1 MVRKHIFFS
10 GDVQGVGFRYRS
22 FYIAQ
27 SLGLAGW
34 VENLWDGRVEMEVQG
49 SEVSIREMLARIQQ
63 QRWIN
68 VADMEI
74 TEIPCEEERG
84 FKIEIKMRGMLLC
97 LSIFPIIQANFGQRM
112 REMRL
117 FSMARL
123 RIWPFRRFR
132 KAQSNH
138 WLSQWS

>member
-27 SLGLAGW
+27 SLGLTGW

-49 SEVSIREMLARIQQ
+49 SEVSILEMLARIQQ

-68 VADMEI
+68 VTDMEI
-74 TEIPCEEERG
+74 AEIPCEEERG
-84 FKIEIKMRGMLLC
+84 FKIR
-97 LSIFPIIQANFGQRM
+97 
-112 REMRL
+112 
-117 FSMARL
+117 
-123 RIWPFRRFR
+123 
-132 KAQSNH
+132 
-138 WLSQWS
+138 

>member
-10 GDVQGVGFRYRS
+10 GDVQGVGFRS

-49 SEVSIREMLARIQQ
+49 SEASIREMLDRIQQ

-84 FKIEIKMRGMLLC
+84 FKIR
-97 LSIFPIIQANFGQRM
+97 
-112 REMRL
+112 
-117 FSMARL
+117 
-123 RIWPFRRFR
+123 
-132 KAQSNH
+132 
-138 WLSQWS
+138 

>member
-10 GDVQGVGFRYRS
+10 GDVQGVGS

-49 SEVSIREMLARIQQ
+49 SEASIREMLDRIQQ

-68 VADMEI
+68 VTDMEI

-84 FKIEIKMRGMLLC
+84 FKIR
-97 LSIFPIIQANFGQRM
+97 
-112 REMRL
+112 
-117 FSMARL
+117 
-123 RIWPFRRFR
+123 
-132 KAQSNH
+132 
-138 WLSQWS
+138 

>member
-10 GDVQGVGFRYRS
+10 GNVQGVGFRYRS

-27 SLGLAGW
+27 SLGLTGW

-49 SEVSIREMLARIQQ
+49 SEASIREMLARIRQ

-68 VADMEI
+68 VTDMEI

-84 FKIEIKMRGMLLC
+84 FKIR
-97 LSIFPIIQANFGQRM
+97 
-112 REMRL
+112 
-117 FSMARL
+117 
-123 RIWPFRRFR
+123 
-132 KAQSNH
+132 
-138 WLSQWS
+138 

>member
-22 FYIAQ
+22 YYIAQ
-27 SLGLAGW
+27 SMGLTGW
-34 VENLWDGRVEMEVQG
+34 VKNLWDDRVEMEVQG
-49 SEVSIREMLARIQQ
+49 SEASIREMLDRIQQ

-84 FKIEIKMRGMLLC
+84 FKIR
-97 LSIFPIIQANFGQRM
+97 
-112 REMRL
+112 
-117 FSMARL
+117 
-123 RIWPFRRFR
+123 
-132 KAQSNH
+132 
-138 WLSQWS
+138 

>member
-27 SLGLAGW
+27 SLGLTGW

-49 SEVSIREMLARIQQ
+49 SEASIREMLARIRQ

-68 VADMEI
+68 VTDMEI
-74 TEIPCEEERG
+74 TKIPCEEERG
-84 FKIEIKMRGMLLC
+84 FKIR
-97 LSIFPIIQANFGQRM
+97 
-112 REMRL
+112 
-117 FSMARL
+117 
-123 RIWPFRRFR
+123 
-132 KAQSNH
+132 
-138 WLSQWS
+138 

>member
-22 FYIAQ
+22 FYIAP

-49 SEVSIREMLARIQQ
+49 SEASIREMLDRIQQ

-84 FKIEIKMRGMLLC
+84 FKIR
-97 LSIFPIIQANFGQRM
+97 
-112 REMRL
+112 
-117 FSMARL
+117 
-123 RIWPFRRFR
+123 
-132 KAQSNH
+132 
-138 WLSQWS
+138 

>member
-1 MVRKHIFFS
+1 MRKTMVRKHIYFS

-27 SLGLAGW
+27 SLGLTGW

-49 SEVSIREMLARIQQ
+49 SEASIREMLARIRQ

-68 VADMEI
+68 VTDMEI

-84 FKIEIKMRGMLLC
+84 FKIK
-97 LSIFPIIQANFGQRM
+97 
-112 REMRL
+112 
-117 FSMARL
+117 
-123 RIWPFRRFR
+123 
-132 KAQSNH
+132 
-138 WLSQWS
+138 

>member
-27 SLGLAGW
+27 SLGQAGW
-34 VENLWDGRVEMEVQG
+34 VEILWDGRVEMEGQG
-49 SEVSIREMLARIQQ
+49 SEASSREMLARIQQ
-63 QRWIN
+63 QRWIY

-84 FKIEIKMRGMLLC
+84 FKIR
-97 LSIFPIIQANFGQRM
+97 
-112 REMRL
+112 
-117 FSMARL
+117 
-123 RIWPFRRFR
+123 
-132 KAQSNH
+132 
-138 WLSQWS
+138 

>member
-49 SEVSIREMLARIQQ
+49 SEASIQQ

-84 FKIEIKMRGMLLC
+84 FKIR
-97 LSIFPIIQANFGQRM
+97 
-112 REMRL
+112 
-117 FSMARL
+117 
-123 RIWPFRRFR
+123 
-132 KAQSNH
+132 
-138 WLSQWS
+138 

>member
-27 SLGLAGW
+27 SLGLTGW

-49 SEVSIREMLARIQQ
+49 SEASIREMLARIRQ

-68 VADMEI
+68 VTDMEI

-84 FKIEIKMRGMLLC
+84 FKIR
-97 LSIFPIIQANFGQRM
+97 
-112 REMRL
+112 
-117 FSMARL
+117 
-123 RIWPFRRFR
+123 
-132 KAQSNH
+132 
-138 WLSQWS
+138 

>member
-27 SLGLAGW
+27 SRGLTGW

-84 FKIEIKMRGMLLC
+84 FKIR
-97 LSIFPIIQANFGQRM
+97 
-112 REMRL
+112 
-117 FSMARL
+117 
-123 RIWPFRRFR
+123 
-132 KAQSNH
+132 
-138 WLSQWS
+138 